1 MSFCKPPSANVNA
14 SFPVLNAELC
24 SGTPDSL
31 SYGCK
36 GKGSGFAGT
45 GWKIILVIS
54 GRSRGGGILCCTVNS
69 SHLL

>member
-45 GWKIILVIS
+45 G
-54 GRSRGGGILCCTVNS
+54 
-69 SHLL
+69 